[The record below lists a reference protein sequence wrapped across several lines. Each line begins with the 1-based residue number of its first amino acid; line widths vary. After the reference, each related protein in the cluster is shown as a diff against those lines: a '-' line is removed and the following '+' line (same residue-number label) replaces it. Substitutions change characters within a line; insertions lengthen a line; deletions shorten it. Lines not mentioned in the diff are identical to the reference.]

1 MELMFIPA
9 KAEFD
14 LKELNLSKL
23 KKLPKKLGLV
33 STVQFVDDLK
43 KIKKYLDSHGFSCVI
58 GGEILGCRV
67 ENAEKIKAKVDAFLF
82 IGGGMFHP
90 LALRKLG
97 KPIYLVNG
105 KEVKENKNIKKNWV
119 KFLHA
124 DKVGILISTKPGQ
137 SHIKIAEKMKND
149 LKKKYPDKE
158 FFLFLCDNVMKEQI
172 NNFPFIKAWINT
184 ACPRIADDIDVLNY
198 EDLVF
203 FSEEQ

>member
-14 LKELNLSKL
+14 LKEINLSKL

-33 STVQFVDDLK
+33 STVQFVDELG
-43 KIKKYLDSHGFSCVI
+43 KIKKHLDSHGFSCVI
-58 GGEILGCRV
+58 GGGILGCRV
-67 ENAEKIKAKVDAFLF
+67 EKAEKIKAKVDAFLF

-105 KEVKENKNIKKNWV
+105 AEVKENTNIKKNWL

-124 DKVGILISTKPGQ
+124 DKVGIIISTKPGQ
-137 SHIKIAEKMKND
+137 SHVKIAESMKKT
-149 LKKKYPDKE
+149 LEKKY
-158 FFLFLCDNVMKEQI
+158 
-172 NNFPFIKAWINT
+172 
-184 ACPRIADDIDVLNY
+184 
-198 EDLVF
+198 
-203 FSEEQ
+203 

>member
-1 MELMFIPA
+1 MKLMFIPA

-14 LKELNLSKL
+14 LKEIKLSKL

-33 STVQFVDDLK
+33 STVQFADDLMKVK
-43 KIKKYLDSHGFSCVI
+43 KHLDSKGFSCVV

-67 ENAEKIKAKVDAFLF
+67 ERAEKIKDKVDAFLF

-105 KEVKENKNIKKNWV
+105 QEVKENKNIKKNWV

-124 DKVGILISTKPGQ
+124 KKVGIIVSTKPGQ
-137 SHIKIAEKMKND
+137 SHMKLSEK
-149 LKKKYPDKE
+149 LKKDMEKKYPDKE
-158 FFLFLCDNVMKEQI
+158 FFIFLCDLVQKEQMD
-172 NNFPFIKAWINT
+172 NFPFIDSWVNT
-184 ACPRIADDIDVLNY
+184 ACPRMADDIDVLNH
-198 EDLVF
+198 EDLLF
-203 FSEEQ
+203 FSE